1 MRQPASL
8 PSHDGDPRAAAVS
21 VLTCVLG
28 RGKHRGS
35 DQANDGGRSLTAC
48 LDQHTARMGD
58 ARDRAFARELC
69 YGVLRWLPRL
79 QACLDKLLE
88 KPLRGKDTVVRT
100 VLLLGLYQLMY
111 TRVAEHAA
119 VAESVSLVRR
129 LHRDWAA
136 GLVNACLRNFQR
148 RRPRLTAELERG
160 DEGRYAHPSWLV
172 NATRDAWPHQ
182 WQQILHAN
190 NERPPLSV
198 RVNGRRCSRQD
209 YLADLSGDEIAASPI
224 AHTEHGF
231 RLHQARDVDAI
242 PGFGDGV
249 VSVQDGAAQLAAGL
263 LDLRPGMRVL
273 DACAAPGGKSAHILE
288 QQPAIGELVAVD
300 RDADRL
306 LRVEQTLQ
314 RLALEATLLCAD
326 ARQPDDWWNGES
338 FHRILIDA
346 PCSGSGVIRRHP
358 DIKLHRRPEDM
369 EELAADQNAL
379 LVALWPL
386 LAPRGRLLYATCSY
400 LPRENDQVL
409 AEFLEKHPDAT
420 DGPMQYAWGRA
431 TEYGR
436 QVLPGED
443 TMDGFYYALLGKH

>member
-1 MRQPASL
+1 MPHR
-8 PSHDGDPRAAAVS
+8 DGDPREVAVS
-21 VLTCVLG
+21 VLACVMG
-28 RGKHRGS
+28 RGK
-35 DQANDGGRSLTAC
+35 DQGKDQGKDKGRSLTAC
-48 LDQHTARMGD
+48 LDQHTAPMGD

-119 VAESVSLVRR
+119 VAESVALVRR
-129 LHRDWAA
+129 LHQAWAA

-148 RRPRLTAELERG
+148 RRPALTAELDRG
-160 DEGRYAHPSWLV
+160 DEGRYAHASWLV
-172 NATRDAWPHQ
+172 KATRDAWPRQ
-182 WQQILHAN
+182 WQQILDGN
-190 NERPPLSV
+190 NERPPLSL
-198 RVNGRRCSRQD
+198 RVNARRCSRQD
-209 YLADLSGDEIAASPI
+209 YLADLDRDNIAASPI

-231 RLHQARDVDAI
+231 RLHRARDVDAI
-242 PGFGDGV
+242 PGFADGV
-249 VSVQDGAAQLAAGL
+249 LSVQDGAAQLAAGL

-300 RDADRL
+300 RDPDRL
-306 LRVEQTLQ
+306 LRVEQNLQ
-314 RLALEATLLCAD
+314 RLALEATVVCAD
-326 ARQPDDWWNGES
+326 ASKPDDWWNGEL
-338 FHRILIDA
+338 FQRILIDA

-358 DIKLHRRPEDM
+358 DIKLHRRTEDI
-369 EELAADQNAL
+369 EQLATTQNRL

-409 AEFLEKHPDAT
+409 AEFLAKHPDAT
-420 DGPMQYAWGRA
+420 DGPMQVAWGRA
-431 TEYGR
+431 TEHGR

-443 TMDGFYYALLGKH
+443 RMDGFYYALLGKH